1 MMWLSSAVAV
11 DVEEEW
17 ERALA
22 RRVLTTDF
30 L

>member
-11 DVEEEW
+11 DVEEKW
-17 ERALA
+17 ERTLA